1 MRNVWKL
8 MRLLKLNYSSINSY
22 SDQALDEE
30 KANSFINGDLN
41 LGYRELEKKTEANAV
56 KSATRSV

>member
-1 MRNVWKL
+1 

-41 LGYRELEKKTEANAV
+41 LGYRELEMKTEANAV